1 MLSPTTVL
9 KKATG
14 VADRALSAL
23 HPLDAQCIE
32 PRLYLTAYPTAND
45 PNVLSRLGVT
55 HVVSLLGHDI
65 TLPEFIK
72 NENKLHIKIHDIGV
86 VDLLGKFEKT
96 TDFIR
101 SALEENSTNVVL
113 VHCLG
118 GISRSPAVI
127 CAYLIATK
135 GMNVGEAIR
144 HVQRKRV
151 VACPNPGF
159 ILQLEMYAARFESTR
174 NGRIVSKVKE
184 LRARIA

>member
-113 VHCLG
+113 V
-118 GISRSPAVI
+118 SRI
-127 CAYLIATK
+127 KL
-135 GMNVGEAIR
+135 EALYGCR
-144 HVQRKRV
+144 QSTGSLPRWHQPQPGCDMRV
-151 VACPNPGF
+151 
-159 ILQLEMYAARFESTR
+159 SDR
-174 NGRIVSKVKE
+174 N
-184 LRARIA
+184 